1 MSNSIVRS
9 DKIYDIILYN
19 CYYDRKCRN
28 DSLISIPNVIAMNQI
43 GTEKVFIKYIL
54 HE

>member
-1 MSNSIVRS
+1 MILFFIIVF
-9 DKIYDIILYN
+9 ITGN
-19 CYYDRKCRN
+19 N
-28 DSLISIPNVIAMNQI
+28 FLISIPNVIAMNEI